1 MERGRLSARRRRRK
15 SCVTPLASTAQ
26 PKRLALSTPAA
37 SPTRLGAAHRH
48 YDPRRERPL
57 EQSDKPLGHW
67 AIGPLGRR
75 YAKSAAETKPRSR
88 VTITSSRRP
97 PYSREISWPKAARG
111 DARGRI
117 RCPSPHAQS
126 SSSAITIPERVFSFA
141 AKSAATVKPRAQTR
155 ASPLANTGQPSR
167 SHRLMCF
174 AFSKRFS
181 LWAF

>member
-1 MERGRLSARRRRRK
+1 MQSESQSNRAPGPRGACREAPPAGWNGAGFLPDGAEGNPASRRSRALHNQNVSPFQLRLRAQQD
-15 SCVTPLASTAQ
+15 LAPRIDIMIHVANV
-26 PKRLALSTPAA
+26 LSNKATN
-37 SPTRLGAAHRH
+37 
-48 YDPRRERPL
+48 
-57 EQSDKPLGHW
+57 HW

-97 PYSREISWPKAARG
+97 PYSREISWPKTARG

-155 ASPLANTGQPSR
+155 ASPLANTG
-167 SHRLMCF
+167 
-174 AFSKRFS
+174 
-181 LWAF
+181 